1 MLRWIREVRVTILTG
16 EYYIQSNIEHRHDM
30 RLNDTVQE
38 DRSILGPVIFYVA
51 MLLPLIGDS
60 QEDGFY
66 QNN

>member
-1 MLRWIREVRVTILTG
+1 
-16 EYYIQSNIEHRHDM
+16 M